1 MHSHNTAMDC
11 PLTDFVDLIN
21 GKFYVGVSAFVKVQL
36 KVGDGQRSQALL
48 FKIYS
53 ATVGS
58 SQDWKCVSREG
69 AMSCV
74 LFGNVVPTFGY

>member
-1 MHSHNTAMDC
+1 MHSHNTATDC

-36 KVGDGQRSQALL
+36 KVGDGQRSQPLL

-58 SQDWKCVSREG
+58 SQFWKCVSREG

-74 LFGNVVPTFGY
+74 LFGNAVPTFGY